1 LRKFYAAR
9 YGKRTTGHAEKRKRE
24 EKRIEGGERSRYG
37 AGRKGRKDIG
47 ERERTRDTCT
57 RKKSKSPSPWKPDGI
72 AFVVCY
78 RSSGF
83 FGWE

>member
-1 LRKFYAAR
+1 M
-9 YGKRTTGHAEKRKRE
+9 GKEPRSTQKNAERGWEERE
-24 EKRIEGGERSRYG
+24 GERGRDGEEGRYG
-37 AGRKGRKDIG
+37 AGGKGRKIG
-47 ERERTRDTCT
+47 ERPRDTCT
-57 RKKSKSPSPWKPDGI
+57 RKKSKSLGSVDGI